1 MDKIVCL
8 VGPSGSGKTTIA
20 KELEMMDYNII
31 HSYTTRKPREPNE
44 WGHTFVDRNELVQ
57 APFNIIA
64 IGKRPELMIAGEE
77 LYGELYFTTK
87 EQYKGKGTS
96 IYTVTPK
103 AAEQVREN
111 VDDAEVVTIFLQ
123 CDRYVRY
130 DRMIKDNRGLLDVIN
145 RLDSDEKVFKTCKCD
160 YVVDANR
167 DVDKVILDILEIIEQ
182 F

>member
-1 MDKIVCL
+1 MDKLILL

-20 KELEMMDYNII
+20 KELEGMEYNII

-44 WGHTFVDRNELVQ
+44 WGHTFVDRNELTQ

-77 LYGELYFTTK
+77 LYGELYFATK

-96 IYTVTPK
+96 IYIVTPK
-103 AAEQVREN
+103 AAEQVRQN
-111 VDDAEVVTIFLQ
+111 VDDAEVITIFLMA
-123 CDRYVRY
+123 DESIRL
-130 DRMIKDNRGLLDVIN
+130 DRMKDERGYYVAIDRIN
-145 RLDSDEKVFKTCKCD
+145 KDMEIFSKCKCD